1 MAERLSVLGIL
12 QHFSINASNIHCYN
26 TRYTATNNLYKLSIG
41 TNLGKNQSLL
51 WLHLE
56 GPSNS
61 SKKLKC
67 VSAFPK
73 KFTRYQSTVRT
84 TNKKNFCL
92 ADEATYSSRKFFL
105 LCFFL

>member
-1 MAERLSVLGIL
+1 MNKLRKK
-12 QHFSINASNIHCYN
+12 SISFMVTY
-26 TRYTATNNLYKLSIG
+26 
-41 TNLGKNQSLL
+41 
-51 WLHLE
+51 LE

-61 SKKLKC
+61 SKKLKP

-92 ADEATYSSRKFFL
+92 ADEAT
-105 LCFFL
+105 

>member
-26 TRYTATNNLYKLSIG
+26 TRYTATNNLYKMSIR

-61 SKKLKC
+61 SKKLKR

-84 TNKKNFCL
+84 TNKKNFVL
-92 ADEATYSSRKFFL
+92 LMKQRSSRKFFL
-105 LCFFL
+105 LCLFL